1 MARSL
6 QDRLREVQE
15 RGRVEVASSKPSE
28 PRPAMTEP
36 AREVAS
42 DAGTEPGSGS
52 GTSLKARLQALID
65 QQVRR
70 RERESLDDGARKGS
84 AISLELESSD
94 VGDVPSN
101 YEAWLAAR
109 NRERQDF
116 GATGGRE
123 SRRGVGGAGSG
134 RGAGVAGNLGGR
146 LRVGAGMRDS
156 ADDEYG
162 FEGPPEDLARLIG
175 GEVICGPHGE
185 FLQRDAVFRLDA
197 RVGRVSIEKLVRALP
212 DAARILTASLNL
224 IDFDPRK
231 AAFIDTETT
240 GLSGGAGTAAFLVA
254 IGFIDGDA
262 FIVRQYFMRDF
273 HEEKALIRA
282 VERDLERFDTIVSF
296 NGKQFD
302 IPLLESRFRL
312 QRRQLRQ
319 IDRHLDMLHPG
330 RRLWKARLE
339 SCSLQSL
346 ERGVLGFHRE
356 DDIPGAFI
364 PERYF
369 EYLRRKDG
377 RLMAPVMEHNL
388 QDIVSLAVLTG
399 EALAMVSEPG
409 ALPDD
414 AFDILSLGKVLE
426 RAEMD
431 ERSEE
436 VYRVIAE
443 TGSGRART
451 DATVRLAYRA
461 KARKEHDEAE
471 RLWRTAVSLASAVAH
486 RELAMILEHTRKAPA
501 AALQIVDD
509 ALDLIGGRSEYAS
522 LEDDLLKRR
531 ARLMKKAHAPGRIGH
546 VPSS

>member
-6 QDRLREVQE
+6 QDRLREVQD
-15 RGRVEVASSKPSE
+15 RGRVETERPASSTGDSNSGSG
-28 PRPAMTEP
+28 A
-36 AREVAS
+36 
-42 DAGTEPGSGS
+42 GSGS
-52 GTSLKARLQALID
+52 GSGSGAGTGPGSAGATSLKARLQALID
-65 QQVRR
+65 QQTRR
-70 RERESLDDGARKGS
+70 REREHDDANAESDLQPPYEIDSADALDGPA
-84 AISLELESSD
+84 
-94 VGDVPSN
+94 N
-101 YEAWLAAR
+101 YETWLAAR
-109 NRERQDF
+109 NRSR
-116 GATGGRE
+116 GGGLLGR
-123 SRRGVGGAGSG
+123 A
-134 RGAGVAGNLGGR
+134 RGAPPPPSPSRFNQPSIG
-146 LRVGAGMRDS
+146 
-156 ADDEYG
+156 DDWNYG
-162 FEGPPEDLARLIG
+162 LEGPPEDLAKLIG
-175 GEVICGPHGE
+175 AEIITTPHGE
-185 FLQRDAVFRLDA
+185 YMQRDAVFRLDA
-197 RVGRVSIEKLVRALP
+197 RVGRATIEKLVRALP
-212 DAARILTASLNL
+212 DAARILTASMNL
-224 IDFDPRK
+224 VDFDPRK

-254 IGFIDGDA
+254 VGFIEGDS

-273 HEEKALIRA
+273 HEERALIRA
-282 VERDLERFDTIVSF
+282 VETDLERFDTIVSF

-302 IPLLESRFRL
+302 VPLLESRFRL
-312 QRRQLRQ
+312 QRRVFRQ

-369 EYLRRKDG
+369 EYLRKKDG

-443 TGSGRART
+443 TGVGRART

-461 KARKEHDEAE
+461 KARKLHDEAE
-471 RLWRTAVSLASAVAH
+471 RLWRAAVALASAVAH
-486 RELAMILEHTRKAPA
+486 RELAMLLEHTRKNRVE
-501 AALQIVDD
+501 ALRIVDD
-509 ALDLIGGRSEYAS
+509 GLDLVTGRSDFAS

-531 ARLMKKAHAPGRIGH
+531 TRLSRPRKPASRK
-546 VPSS
+546 